1 MAAVYRLQFIPT
13 ADREW
18 RKLDSSIRQ
27 QFAKKLAAR
36 LIEPKVPSAKL
47 FDMADCYKIKLRRSG
62 YRLVYQVIDELV
74 IVRVVAIGRRDRN
87 EVYKSAAKRL

>member
-13 ADREW
+13 ADKEW
-18 RKLDSSIRQ
+18 RKLDSSIRR

-47 FDMADCYKIKLRRSG
+47 FDMPGCYKIKLRRSG
-62 YRLVYQVIDELV
+62 FRLVYQVIDQIVVVKV
-74 IVRVVAIGRRDRN
+74 IAVGRRDRN